1 MNKLIDIFKNTK
13 DLNQEEVINVLKN
26 DYRLKCSVKN
36 NLVLLNYDR
45 TNTDMTVDHLNF
57 CRGLI
62 VDKDNQSIECI
73 TFNSKLDNIAFQEKI
88 DFKDTIVYKYYDGTM
103 INLFYHND
111 QWKTSTKG
119 KIDSKDSYWSSDKNF
134 YTLFS
139 ECSNVKYENFDKNL
153 CYSFVI
159 QHVDNRIISKVD
171 SNRLVLVCVRNKIT
185 NELQLDNDVSTLGD
199 NIILPE
205 VVDNIENYIELN
217 ENVSKLDYNES
228 GYMVFDKSHENRTR
242 YMSSDYKSVE
252 TLSKNTPC
260 KLKTLCLLPEKQI
273 VQYLKVYPE
282 NNKYLRELN
291 ILSRRF
297 VGSLFYYYTKVK
309 IKKEYQELPQHIKKS
324 IFMLHDLYLTRCK
337 TLSASRS
344 TISHKVV
351 KAYFHNLDGNIKYA
365 LLNSH
370 KTYLETL

>member
-1 MNKLIDIFKNTK
+1 
-13 DLNQEEVINVLKN
+13 
-26 DYRLKCSVKN
+26 
-36 NLVLLNYDR
+36 
-45 TNTDMTVDHLNF
+45 
-57 CRGLI
+57 
-62 VDKDNQSIECI
+62 
-73 TFNSKLDNIAFQEKI
+73 
-88 DFKDTIVYKYYDGTM
+88 
-103 INLFYHND
+103 
-111 QWKTSTKG
+111 
-119 KIDSKDSYWSSDKNF
+119 
-134 YTLFS
+134 
-139 ECSNVKYENFDKNL
+139 
-153 CYSFVI
+153 
-159 QHVDNRIISKVD
+159 
-171 SNRLVLVCVRNKIT
+171 
-185 NELQLDNDVSTLGD
+185 
-199 NIILPE
+199 
-205 VVDNIENYIELN
+205 
-217 ENVSKLDYNES
+217 
-228 GYMVFDKSHENRTR
+228 
-242 YMSSDYKSVE
+242 MSSDYKAVE